1 MVKLNFGPVRKKKT
15 KKVIKTK
22 IVKVT
27 EEKKEQLRK
36 HVMIYVGNLSY
47 KRDEKGVEALFNKFG
62 KVEHVKIIYK
72 EGSELKSGVAFVEM
86 NNIEKAKDAIKALDG
101 KEVDGRTLKVSIAND
116 RFAKNPSKK

>member
-15 KKVIKTK
+15 KKIIKTK

-27 EEKKEQLRK
+27 EEKKEQLKK

-116 RFAKNPSKK
+116 RFAKNTSKK